1 MEDALGSPLY
11 LTLMVGPVEAV
22 PAPKPVMDALTSV
35 EVTISATGTSGFQ
48 LSFTLANN
56 SPLQT
61 VFLLAAGAPLPL
73 IRIILVATFGGLPQV
88 VIDGVAKHTELV
100 PDAMQGSS
108 KLVVTGED
116 LTAVMDLVDLSGLPY
131 PALTPDLRVL
141 AILAK
146 YAVFGIIPEV
156 VPVITP
162 NVEVPVDKIPTQKGT
177 DLAYIRQLARDAG
190 YVFYLEPGPLP
201 GTTQAYWGP
210 ELKMGVPQPAL
221 NVNMDAWTNVESLNF
236 RYEPQNAVLPLVFI
250 QDQTTK
256 AVLPLPIPPITPL
269 NPPLGVAVPVPQKI
283 EELKDTAK
291 LSPAQAIMVG
301 MARASE
307 TADVVSA
314 VGTLDV
320 LRYGQIL
327 KARQL
332 VGIRGAGLAFDGLYY
347 VESAKHQIR
356 LGEYK
361 QSFTLKRNA
370 LVSNLPAVPTVGF

>member
-1 MEDALGSPLY
+1 MASPLY
-11 LTLMVGPVEAV
+11 LTLLVGPVEAF
-22 PAPKPVMDALTSV
+22 PAPKPVIDALTSV
-35 EVTISATGTSGFQ
+35 EVTVSATGKSGFQ
-48 LSFTLANN
+48 LSFTLANS

-61 VFLLAAGAPLPL
+61 FFLLAGGSPVPI
-73 IRIILVATFGGLPQV
+73 IRVILLATFGGLPQV
-88 VIDGVAKHTELV
+88 VMDGVVKHTEVV

-116 LTAVMDLVDLSGLPY
+116 LTAVMDLIDFSGFPF
-131 PALTPDLRVL
+131 PGLTPDLRVL
-141 AILAK
+141 IMLAK
-146 YAVFGIIPEV
+146 YAMFGIVPNV

-162 NVEVPVDKIPTQKGT
+162 DIEVPVDKIPSQKGT
-177 DLAYIRQLARDAG
+177 DLAYIQQLAKEAG

-201 GTTQAYWGP
+201 GMTQAYWGP
-210 ELKMGVPQPAL
+210 QIKIGVPQPAL

-236 RYEPQNAVLPLVFI
+236 RYEPQTAVLPLVFI
-250 QDQTTK
+250 QDQITK
-256 AVLPLPIPPITPL
+256 LVFPLPIPPVTPL
-269 NPPLGVAVPVPQKI
+269 NPPLGVIVPFPQKI
-283 EELKDTAK
+283 EELEDTAK

-307 TADVVSA
+307 TADVVS
-314 VGTLDV
+314 GDGSLDV

-347 VESAKHQIR
+347 VESAKHQIK

-370 LVSNLPAVPTVGF
+370 LVSNLPVVPAVAF